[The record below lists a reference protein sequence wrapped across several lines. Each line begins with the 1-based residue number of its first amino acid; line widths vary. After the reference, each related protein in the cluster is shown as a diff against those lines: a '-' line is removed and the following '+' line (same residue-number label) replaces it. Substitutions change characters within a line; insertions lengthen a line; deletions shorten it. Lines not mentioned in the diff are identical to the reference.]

1 MTVDPTYEAAVVEFP
16 DGSAAYA
23 QPSAASNQTLTPL
36 ELEVRTGDESFLI
49 SQLSNTTF
57 TDSLFANFP
66 GTFNPN
72 KIAVYGHS
80 FGGSTAAETALR
92 DSRVIGGL
100 NIDGPIYGSV
110 GKQGIKGKPFVLV
123 ANGGEPVVDFDE
135 FYRKIDAPKMD
146 LVVRNTQHYAF
157 TDVPLLLTVYQ
168 IPPASQPTVNQV
180 FGTLNGKKV
189 EKALDQITAGLL
201 EFLFN
206 DRTKPL
212 KDVAGDRDIDVLH
225 SDLRKCK

>member
-1 MTVDPTYEAAVVEFP
+1 VD
-16 DGSAAYA
+16 
-23 QPSAASNQTLTPL
+23 
-36 ELEVRTGDESFLI
+36 SF
-49 SQLSNTTF
+49 
-57 TDSLFANFP
+57 FANFP
-66 GTFNPN
+66 GSFNPH

-80 FGGSTAAETALR
+80 FGGSTALETALR

-110 GKQGIKGKPFVLV
+110 GDQGIKGKPFVLV
-123 ANGGEPVVDFDE
+123 ANGGELVANFTE
-135 FYRKIDAPKMD
+135 FYKKIDAPKMD

-168 IPPASQPTVNQV
+168 IPSALQPMVDEV

-189 EKALDQITAGLL
+189 ERAVDQIAAGLL

-206 DRTKPL
+206 NRTKPL
-212 KDVAGDRDIDVLH
+212 EKVGRNRDIDVLH
-225 SDLRKCK
+225 NDLRKSE